1 LEHWVLPGEHVPEHA
16 PLTQAWFVHAFG
28 VPQVPSVPQLW
39 TALPEHCDWPAAHDP
54 LQTPATQVP
63 LLPQGVALLHTPFDV
78 HVWTPLFVEHCVLPA
93 VHEPVQAPLMQVWFV
108 QATVAAHLPSP
119 PHVCR
124 P

>member
-1 LEHWVLPGEHVPEHA
+1 MLPGVQLPVHA

-39 TALPEHCDWPAAHDP
+39 TPLPEHWTWLAAHDP

-63 LLPQGVALLHTPFDV
+63 LLPQAVALLHTPFGV
-78 HVWTPLFVEHCVLPA
+78 HVWTALPVEHCVPPG
-93 VHEPVQAPLMQVWFV
+93 VHEPEQPPLIQVWFV
-108 QATVAAHLPSP
+108 QATTAPHLPSLS
-119 PHVCR
+119 HVWT